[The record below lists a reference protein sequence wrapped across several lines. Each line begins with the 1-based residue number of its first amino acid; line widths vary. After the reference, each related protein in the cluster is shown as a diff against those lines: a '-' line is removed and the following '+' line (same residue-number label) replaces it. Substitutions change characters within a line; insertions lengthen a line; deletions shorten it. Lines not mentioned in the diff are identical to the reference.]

1 MLNFEAIYLINSQ
14 VSKQVINN
22 IVNNEKID
30 FTSLQIEKY
39 KKKINEIIK
48 LYNNLKLN
56 DKAKCRNDIFW
67 QIIKKKYKKIR
78 IYQTTRNQIQKSD
91 KIDVNIENL
100 NENLGFKPSLLSLM
114 IFDEEIK
121 NILKF
126 GEFFQ
131 RLKKICNLVEFNFF
145 ERISFINALSKNN
158 QINLITPLCP
168 DYDYVKISSNLYKYT
183 FNKLNADIGL
193 IGNSVVNFKKDL
205 LSLFKEYNFTLNY
218 HLLYGDFEAFS
229 KSNCERL
236 SINEDIFINKLNL
249 SAKNL
254 KKKFPEAKEVALMVS
269 KLSTK
274 INWITIHQ
282 KNYSKLTE
290 MFYSNKKFKENV
302 LNILQSR
309 MALYENW
316 FPNLKNQ
323 DYINI
328 ILNQGAEYT
337 TMGDLFYEKYSNF
350 CVLGMDHF
358 KMSFFYCINNKIP
371 VIYGRKNYE

>member
-193 IGNSVVNFKKDL
+193 IGNSVVNFKKD
-205 LSLFKEYNFTLNY
+205 
-218 HLLYGDFEAFS
+218 
-229 KSNCERL
+229 
-236 SINEDIFINKLNL
+236 
-249 SAKNL
+249 
-254 KKKFPEAKEVALMVS
+254 
-269 KLSTK
+269 
-274 INWITIHQ
+274 
-282 KNYSKLTE
+282 
-290 MFYSNKKFKENV
+290 
-302 LNILQSR
+302 
-309 MALYENW
+309 
-316 FPNLKNQ
+316 
-323 DYINI
+323 
-328 ILNQGAEYT
+328 
-337 TMGDLFYEKYSNF
+337 
-350 CVLGMDHF
+350 
-358 KMSFFYCINNKIP
+358 
-371 VIYGRKNYE
+371 